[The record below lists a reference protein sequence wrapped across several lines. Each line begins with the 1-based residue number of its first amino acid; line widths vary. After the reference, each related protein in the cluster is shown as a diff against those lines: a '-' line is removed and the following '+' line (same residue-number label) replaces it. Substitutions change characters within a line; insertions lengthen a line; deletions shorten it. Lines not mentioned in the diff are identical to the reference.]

1 MNVKQAANVLELLE
15 YFAEHRQPASLAEI
29 ARHFDWPRSS
39 TFNLLGTL
47 ASRGFLYEPMARG
60 SYYPSPLWSGL
71 VRQIESAD
79 PIPMQLHRL
88 LETLQQKTG
97 ETAVLAAATGAFAVF
112 VDSVESS
119 HAVRYAARPGK
130 MVPLHV
136 TATGRALLSQMSEA
150 DRAKV
155 LRRAAFERYTPTT
168 LMSVAAVEK
177 EIRRSL
183 ERGWF
188 EGNAEFT
195 ADLGGVALPL
205 AMPHR
210 QFAVLVAG
218 PMFRL
223 KNRAAEL
230 AAVLRAEVARHVGG
244 TPDVDAPRRVG
255 VRGARAAAKRVEA
268 PAKRASTRTISG
280 ARPPRA

>member
-1 MNVKQAANVLELLE
+1 VNVKQAANVLELLE

-79 PIPMQLHRL
+79 PIPQQLHRL

-97 ETAVLAAATGAFAVF
+97 ETAVLAAASGAFAVF
-112 VDSVESS
+112 VDAVESS

-150 DRAKV
+150 DRTKV

-177 EIRRSL
+177 EIRRSV

-223 KNRAAEL
+223 KNRSAEL
-230 AAVLRAEVARHVGG
+230 AAVVRAEVARHLRVSPGVDVTRGG
-244 TPDVDAPRRVG
+244 AARDGRAVAK
-255 VRGARAAAKRVEA
+255 RAAA
-268 PAKRASTRTISG
+268 S
-280 ARPPRA
+280 